1 MLKLQINTFTFIFLL
16 TLESWCLP
24 GSGRS
29 YMVTGSNYTENMLKR
44 KVPTENDLVYLIH
57 TLGLM
62 ITAKM
67 VNI

>member
-24 GSGRS
+24 GNGKSF
-29 YMVTGSNYTENMLKR
+29 MVKGSNYTKNMLKLKL

-62 ITAKM
+62 ITA
-67 VNI
+67 